1 MDDKVGDMLQ
11 PSSSSKDDYVAMW
24 IGPPDE
30 KWQARNLTTS
40 LSRALKCRCR
50 LGYSNGNSLY
60 AKLWRE
66 VNPMLLPN
74 ISHLFWD
81 HFTRGSK
88 KVKTSTVRNTIKLR
102 HGMFWNAKLA
112 MRFCKP
118 YIGADLSNGA
128 CPLCS
133 APDSGTHVLG
143 ACNHKLLKGLYI
155 ERHNE
160 AVATVGKAIMEGAKG
175 GCLAVLMADAGRHG
189 KVTGLSNE
197 SRIPSHV
204 LPDVPEASLRRMRP
218 DILLFEKSP
227 DDSLPMSV
235 QRLEDAD
242 NRRSCKVHVIE
253 VGFCTEISYF
263 QKFKEKSEQHS
274 LLLEHLRNAGYAE
287 VQLHLMIF
295 GSTGGMFRLTASHLM
310 HLGVAHSRVEA
321 VLQAMHWK
329 TLERLEQIV
338 GTRRRLEHESSHGTQ
353 HKRNSV
359 KRKRG
364 T

>member
-1 MDDKVGDMLQ
+1 MD
-11 PSSSSKDDYVAMW
+11 
-24 IGPPDE
+24 
-30 KWQARNLTTS
+30 
-40 LSRALKCRCR
+40 
-50 LGYSNGNSLY
+50 
-60 AKLWRE
+60 
-66 VNPMLLPN
+66 
-74 ISHLFWD
+74 
-81 HFTRGSK
+81 
-88 KVKTSTVRNTIKLR
+88 
-102 HGMFWNAKLA
+102 
-112 MRFCKP
+112 
-118 YIGADLSNGA
+118 
-128 CPLCS
+128 
-133 APDSGTHVLG
+133 
-143 ACNHKLLKGLYI
+143 
-155 ERHNE
+155 
-160 AVATVGKAIMEGAKG
+160 GAKG

-204 LPDVPEASLRRMRP
+204 LPDVPEASLSRMRP

-235 QRLEDAD
+235 QRLEHAD

-329 TLERLEQIV
+329 TLDRLEQIV